1 MVNRSA
7 TSRHASAL
15 QWYAVAGPPLAW
27 ASQLLLGYFYTEA
40 ACRPADL
47 RLPEGIHAPETVLT
61 VAMAAV
67 AAGAWACALM
77 LHRGTSQGELRD
89 PVGRVRFIADVG
101 LVVGAIFFAL
111 IIYTGSAVL
120 AVSECR

>member
-1 MVNRSA
+1 MVSQST
-7 TSRHASAL
+7 TSRHVSAL

-27 ASQLLLGYFYTEA
+27 ASQLALGYFYTEA
-40 ACRPADL
+40 ACRPSDL
-47 RLPEGIHAPETVLT
+47 RLPGNIHAPEAVLT

-67 AAGAWACALM
+67 AAGAWACSLV
-77 LHRGTSQGELRD
+77 LRRGTSRGELSD
-89 PVGRVRFIADVG
+89 PVGRVRFISDVG